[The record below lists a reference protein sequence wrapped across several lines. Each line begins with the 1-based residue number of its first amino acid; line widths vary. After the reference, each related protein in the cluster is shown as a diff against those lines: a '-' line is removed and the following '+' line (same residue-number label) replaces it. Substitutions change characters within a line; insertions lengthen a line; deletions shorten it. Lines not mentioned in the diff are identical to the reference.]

1 MTAPDLAPGLDP
13 EITDNRET
21 HRYELV
27 VDGQTAVVQYNEVGG
42 ETGGGLLISE
52 TLVPVPLEGRGIA
65 SRLAKHVLTD
75 IRNRGL
81 VVLPTCPFFSGY
93 IQKHPEWADI
103 VHPHYR
109 TALGL

>member
-1 MTAPDLAPGLDP
+1 MSDLDP

-27 VDGQTAVVQYNEVGG
+27 VDGQTSVVQYNEVGG

-52 TLVPVPLEGRGIA
+52 TMVPVPLEGRGIA
-65 SRLAKHVLTD
+65 SRLARHVLTD

-81 VVLPTCPFFSGY
+81 VVLPTCPFFAGY
-93 IQKHPEWADI
+93 IQKHREWADI

>member
-1 MTAPDLAPGLDP
+1 MTTTDLDP
-13 EITDNRET
+13 DITDNRET

-27 VDGQTAVVQYNEVGG
+27 VDGQTAVVQYNDVA
-42 ETGGGLLISE
+42 GGLLITE

-65 SRLAKHVLTD
+65 SRMAKHVLTD

-81 VVLPTCPFFSGY
+81 VVLPTCPFFSSY
-93 IQKHPEWADI
+93 IQKHREWADI